1 VIICAGVTT
10 NAIILCAYAIGNA
23 AGPFMWLKKYQPRN
37 HIPWAILSAC
47 SFACA
52 ILILALRFMLVAE
65 NKRRD
70 AEPYDDKY
78 DNIYII
84 DTDPDGKV
92 TEKKVDKVYNF
103 DAQQSLPQA
112 DHIASQAFLDITDKQ
127 NREFRYVL

>member
-1 VIICAGVTT
+1 
-10 NAIILCAYAIGNA
+10 
-23 AGPFMWLKKYQPRN
+23 MWLKKYQPRN

-92 TEKKVDKVYNF
+92 TEKKVDKVYSF
-103 DAQQSLPQA
+103 GVQQSLP
-112 DHIASQAFLDITDKQ
+112 
-127 NREFRYVL
+127 